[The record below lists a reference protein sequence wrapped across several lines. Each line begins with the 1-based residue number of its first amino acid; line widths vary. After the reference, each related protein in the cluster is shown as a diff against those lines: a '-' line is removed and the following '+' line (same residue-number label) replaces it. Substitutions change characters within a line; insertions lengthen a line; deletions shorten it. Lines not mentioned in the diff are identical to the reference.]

1 MNKAKRI
8 ENSKPLW
15 IEDNDL
21 EDYINTYG
29 DTLYK
34 LRYYIFKHRENINIY
49 EPLSKCKSLDNK
61 DTLLFDKYV
70 YARLEIDGQFECS
83 NYRKNITTEDL
94 LSLGQFE
101 STCIKTIADLIKR
114 DNQIMEH
121 WKRTLHKLENSL
133 KYWITVRIPSVLRTE
148 ISSNASNHYTSI
160 PGIKAKKIYMDTLKN
175 DSALIKKSKL
185 SFVYLQEVR
194 KLYSKVLGQLNKF
207 STYKMTLSK
216 KELKECTND
225 EIIVKGP
232 FKKYFD
238 IWPSEIQIEEDID
251 LEKFF
256 EDILS
261 NLDIPIELT
270 TEEAI
275 SNNDVYNRYLQWL
288 SNYKQTISNKISQE
302 ILDSIL
308 PKHYINLAS
317 NVSKENK
324 KKKKLE

>member
-8 ENSKPLW
+8 ENSKSLW
-15 IEDNDL
+15 TEDNDL
-21 EDYINTYG
+21 EDYVNTYG
-29 DTLYK
+29 DKLYK
-34 LRYYIFKHRENINIY
+34 LRYYIFKHRENLNIY
-49 EPLSKCKSLDNK
+49 EPISKCPSLGNK
-61 DTLLFDKYV
+61 EILLFDKYV
-70 YARLEIDGQFECS
+70 YARLEIDGNFECT
-83 NYRKNITTEDL
+83 NYRKNISTQDL

-101 STCIKTIADLIKR
+101 TDCIKTIADLIKR

-121 WKRTLHKLENSL
+121 WKRTLHKVETSL
-133 KYWITVRIPSVLRTE
+133 KYWITERIPSVLKNE
-148 ISSNASNHYTSI
+148 ISSNASNHYASI
-160 PGIKAKKIYMDTLKN
+160 NGIKGKKIYMDTLKN
-175 DSALIKKSKL
+175 DSILIKKSKL
-185 SFVYLQEVR
+185 SFIYLQEVR

-225 EIIVKGP
+225 EIMVKGP

-238 IWPSEIQIEEDID
+238 IWPSKIQIEEDID

-275 SNNDVYNRYLQWL
+275 SNNDIYNRYLKWL
-288 SNYKQTISNKISQE
+288 SDYKQKISNKVSQAT
-302 ILDSIL
+302 LDTIL
-308 PKHYINLAS
+308 PKYYINLAR

-324 KKKKLE
+324 KQKNLK